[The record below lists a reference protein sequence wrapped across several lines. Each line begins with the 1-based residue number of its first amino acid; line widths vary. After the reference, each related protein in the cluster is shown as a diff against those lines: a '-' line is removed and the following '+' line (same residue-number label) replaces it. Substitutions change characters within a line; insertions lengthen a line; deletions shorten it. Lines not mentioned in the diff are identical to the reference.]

1 MDGVVFMYVVWLGN
15 TNKQIPCWRLVDGV
29 VFMYVVWLGNT
40 YKHTLLEVGGWCC
53 IYVCGV
59 VR

>member
-1 MDGVVFMYVVWLGN
+1 MDS
-15 TNKQIPCWRLVDGV
+15 V